1 MKKKLTMLIGKKQ
14 FVLASLVLVLSAAI
28 YLNWQFASTNTA
40 IDVAAETDGKNYG
53 DALLVEGQADY
64 FASARLDKQKSRDN
78 ATETIANILG
88 DKNVTNEE
96 KANATAKAL
105 ELAALADK
113 ESKIESLVKAKGFA
127 ECIAYTDNGKV
138 NVVVKTEGLDS
149 AGAAQIKDIIVAQT
163 SATPENITITEV
175 K

>member
-1 MKKKLTMLIGKKQ
+1 MKKKFTMLIGKKQ
-14 FVLASLVLVLSAAI
+14 FVLASLVLVLSAAV
-28 YLNWQFASTNTA
+28 YLNWQFANADTV
-40 IDVAAETDGKNYG
+40 IDVAAENDGKNYG
-53 DALLVEGQADY
+53 DALLVEGEVDY
-64 FASARLDKQKSRDN
+64 FATARLEKQKSRDN

-113 ESKIESLVKAKGFA
+113 ESKIESLIKAKGFA
-127 ECIAYTDNGKV
+127 DCIAYTDNGKV
-138 NVVVKTEGLDS
+138 NVVVKTDGLDA
-149 AGAAQIKDIIVAQT
+149 AGAAQIKDIIVTQT
-163 SATPENITITEV
+163 SASPENITITEV